1 MLSGVNCQSDA
12 LDREFPSVYRLRSAL
27 ESRLSH
33 ARSQSIARSCLG
45 GKNRHLPDLALE
57 RCE

>member
-33 ARSQSIARSCLG
+33 ARSQTIARSCLG
-45 GKNRHLPDLALE
+45 GENRHLLDLAL
-57 RCE
+57 